1 MRLRCLA
8 VLLLAIPTLSFG
20 QNLAKR
26 DSAGVSVLREMLTQT
41 GWHRALLPIDARAV
55 GDITVYDNDGG
66 ILTTGTIEIRTRGPK
81 KFAIQTNLQGE
92 EATSVYSEGFAIRKS
107 GTERMQVPARTLSP
121 ILLPVFADWWDVDDG
136 TWGVE
141 YQGLDVVNSQPV
153 HRIRLWRELPV
164 TDPRYEEVRRG
175 SPVTIWISQ
184 SESLP
189 VQIEY
194 RKASFENRL
203 AFATYVRQF
212 SDFRKVKNRLLP
224 FRHDEWV
231 LGKRLRSIR
240 FRDIDTDVGVDGAEF
255 ELKGGN

>member
-121 ILLPVFADWWDVDDG
+121 ILLP
-136 TWGVE
+136 GV
-141 YQGLDVVNSQPV
+141 G
-153 HRIRLWRELPV
+153 
-164 TDPRYEEVRRG
+164 RG
-175 SPVTIWISQ
+175 
-184 SESLP
+184 
-189 VQIEY
+189 
-194 RKASFENRL
+194 
-203 AFATYVRQF
+203 
-212 SDFRKVKNRLLP
+212 
-224 FRHDEWV
+224 
-231 LGKRLRSIR
+231 
-240 FRDIDTDVGVDGAEF
+240 
-255 ELKGGN
+255 